1 MRLRDLAAAAAA
13 VLTFTGGA
21 QAALHDRGGGMIYDD
36 ALDITWLQ
44 DWNQAAGSSY
54 DTYSPGSGLMDWA
67 TAKAWADNLVYGG
80 YSDWRLPTVGPVNG
94 ISFQYD
100 FSNNGSTDWGYAK
113 TGIGWGTA
121 SEMGHLYYVT
131 LGNKGICTPD
141 DASPG
146 SCVEQP
152 GWGLSNTGPFTN
164 VQSYGYWYG
173 MEVAP
178 DPIAG
183 WSFGTRNGY
192 QGFDVQS
199 DALYAVA
206 VRAGDVA
213 AVPEPQ
219 TYAMLLLGLGVLTA
233 AGRRR
238 LR

>member
-44 DWNQAAGSSY
+44 DWNQAVGSSY
-54 DTYSPGSGLMDWA
+54 DTYSPGSGLMNWA

-94 ISFQYD
+94 TSFQHD
-100 FSNNGSTDWGYAK
+100 FSNNGSTDFGYAK

-121 SEMGHLYYVT
+121 SEMGHMYYVT
-131 LGNKGICTPD
+131 LGNKGFRTPN

-146 SCVEQP
+146 SYVEQP

-164 VQSYGYWYG
+164 VQSNFYWSG
-173 MEVAP
+173 MEDTPYPGSAWLFFTA
-178 DPIAG
+178 DGGQLADDQG
-183 WSFGTRNGY
+183 NG
-192 QGFDVQS
+192 
-199 DALYAVA
+199 LYAVA
-206 VRAGDVA
+206 VRPGDVA
-213 AVPEPQ
+213 AVPEPE

-238 LR
+238 PG